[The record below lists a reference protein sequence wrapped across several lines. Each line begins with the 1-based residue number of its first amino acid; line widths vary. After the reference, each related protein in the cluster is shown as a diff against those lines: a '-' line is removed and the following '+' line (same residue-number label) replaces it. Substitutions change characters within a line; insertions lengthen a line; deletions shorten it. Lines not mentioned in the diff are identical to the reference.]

1 MWRHFPHHS
10 HAICGEISDFYT
22 SVTRRNLKL
31 LHMWRKFRFLHI
43 CHVERFEI
51 TLHVEKFQ
59 KSPHLS
65 CIEIWNFS
73 TWQFF
78 SPQIYW
84 WDWWQ
89 IWGMLQSFSV
99 CIEAVMQKV
108 SAANDQVLNFIV
120 LKFFICANTYI
131 LKIQPTKI
139 FLGSQHCFPP
149 TRSTADQAGEAFAKP
164 PENSKDNAKDNED
177 PAHNDEHKRKPV
189 EAKITSILIWPMCW
203 VVHPA
208 VQTDKELRP
217 CDQPKTSDDKS
228 DDVIQGDASD
238 LTKPAS
244 NAPALPAWSRTTPAS
259 PANASQQQSY
269 KNQSDGENPSNDKI
283 PRQHWLTRATAF
295 FEHRA
300 ISLPRLSRMVQ
311 WGRMQGTNHNHS
323 EANDAS

>member
-89 IWGMLQSFSV
+89 IWGMFLAPNIRSV
-99 CIEAVMQKV
+99 MRL
-108 SAANDQVLNFIV
+108 SSL
-120 LKFFICANTYI
+120 
-131 LKIQPTKI
+131 
-139 FLGSQHCFPP
+139 
-149 TRSTADQAGEAFAKP
+149 R
-164 PENSKDNAKDNED
+164 SKDWGLRTRDWRLKTED
-177 PAHNDEHKRKPV
+177 WGPRTGEWR
-189 EAKITSILIWPMCW
+189 
-203 VVHPA
+203 
-208 VQTDKELRP
+208 LRIE
-217 CDQPKTSDDKS
+217 DWR
-228 DDVIQGDASD
+228 
-238 LTKPAS
+238 L
-244 NAPALPAWSRTTPAS
+244 RTE
-259 PANASQQQSY
+259 
-269 KNQSDGENPSNDKI
+269 D
-283 PRQHWLTRATAF
+283 
-295 FEHRA
+295 
-300 ISLPRLSRMVQ
+300 
-311 WGRMQGTNHNHS
+311 
-323 EANDAS
+323 

>member
-89 IWGMLQSFSV
+89 ISGMHTGCIFFWLFSTMCLQKTPQKECITLAALFWLFS
-99 CIEAVMQKV
+99 AV
-108 SAANDQVLNFIV
+108 FI
-120 LKFFICANTYI
+120 FHMS
-131 LKIQPTKI
+131 P
-139 FLGSQHCFPP
+139 HCFS
-149 TRSTADQAGEAFAKP
+149 RSGWKVTLVTFVWLCFLLHCQSGGMKA
-164 PENSKDNAKDNED
+164 
-177 PAHNDEHKRKPV
+177 
-189 EAKITSILIWPMCW
+189 L
-203 VVHPA
+203 
-208 VQTDKELRP
+208 
-217 CDQPKTSDDKS
+217 
-228 DDVIQGDASD
+228 ASFHFQII
-238 LTKPAS
+238 
-244 NAPALPAWSRTTPAS
+244 
-259 PANASQQQSY
+259 ANQ
-269 KNQSDGENPSNDKI
+269 
-283 PRQHWLTRATAF
+283 L
-295 FEHRA
+295 
-300 ISLPRLSRMVQ
+300 
-311 WGRMQGTNHNHS
+311 
-323 EANDAS
+323 

>member
-89 IWGMLQSFSV
+89 ISGMQSLKTKEIHLQW
-99 CIEAVMQKV
+99 MQ
-108 SAANDQVLNFIV
+108 FY
-120 LKFFICANTYI
+120 IC
-131 LKIQPTKI
+131 
-139 FLGSQHCFPP
+139 
-149 TRSTADQAGEAFAKP
+149 
-164 PENSKDNAKDNED
+164 
-177 PAHNDEHKRKPV
+177 
-189 EAKITSILIWPMCW
+189 KITQIWYSHEETMF
-203 VVHPA
+203 
-208 VQTDKELRP
+208 P
-217 CDQPKTSDDKS
+217 CPGLAQ
-228 DDVIQGDASD
+228 I
-238 LTKPAS
+238 
-244 NAPALPAWSRTTPAS
+244 
-259 PANASQQQSY
+259 Y
-269 KNQSDGENPSNDKI
+269 Y
-283 PRQHWLTRATAF
+283 
-295 FEHRA
+295 
-300 ISLPRLSRMVQ
+300 
-311 WGRMQGTNHNHS
+311 
-323 EANDAS
+323 